1 MNFGDHIRRQAAG
14 LARLAAMSEYFGIGL
29 NVEAPHHRG
38 LCQTVEDAE
47 QLLDAI
53 TADNVRILIDVAH
66 VTAGGTRPDLAA
78 SRFAG
83 RIGHVHLRDARG
95 KDIFQTPGDG
105 DIHFSNFF
113 QALEASGYPGWCA
126 VELEIPDNSLEG
138 RRRELARSLDH
149 LLPQAAVTRG
159 YRRGEP

>member
-1 MNFGDHIRRQAAG
+1 
-14 LARLAAMSEYFGIGL
+14 
-29 NVEAPHHRG
+29 
-38 LCQTVEDAE
+38 
-47 QLLDAI
+47 
-53 TADNVRILIDVAH
+53 
-66 VTAGGTRPDLAA
+66 LAA